1 MDDGGENRYRDLIIR
16 EPLNTDSVYIR
27 DRVHIPIKSVS
38 KRYRLVQHRDVFD
51 ALAAALGQIVPD
63 VQLLYPKLKLTEY
76 GERMWVNFTLPNY
89 RLNEGE
95 NSPIVLVVNGLN
107 SVDATASL
115 DIKLSWVDNDSGIRI
130 PYGMVSGYWKQVNF
144 RRKHLKKKKQSET
157 VDSEGIE
164 ELSAE
169 IRGFLTSHL
178 HQRTTEQSRYKRWV
192 EASVSCKQLVGW
204 IDNDLKKK
212 WGLGSAVRAYHIAD
226 SGHDVRVKTLDKE
239 KEENIKPSEHKVV
252 LADKV
257 PYDFAPVE
265 NAFHVSQVLG
275 WIASRQDTIPG
286 QLKWMDIPPLMEA
299 LLKREKQLA
308 LRLGG

>member
-1 MDDGGENRYRDLIIR
+1 
-16 EPLNTDSVYIR
+16 
-27 DRVHIPIKSVS
+27 
-38 KRYRLVQHRDVFD
+38 
-51 ALAAALGQIVPD
+51 
-63 VQLLYPKLKLTEY
+63 
-76 GERMWVNFTLPNY
+76 MWVNFTLPNY

-157 VDSEGIE
+157 VDSEGIAE
-164 ELSAE
+164 FSAE

-178 HQRTTEQSRYKRWV
+178 HQLTTEQSRYKRWV
-192 EASVSCKQLVGW
+192 EASVSWGQLVGW

-212 WGLGSAVRAYHIAD
+212 WGLGSAVRAYHIAKT
-226 SGHDVRVKTLDKE
+226 GHDVRVETLDKE
-239 KEENIKPSEHKVV
+239 KEANIKPIKPSEHEVV
-252 LADKV
+252 LANEV

-275 WIASRQDTIPG
+275 WIASRQGTIPG
-286 QLKWMDIPPLMEA
+286 QLKWMDIPPLMES

>member
-1 MDDGGENRYRDLIIR
+1 M
-16 EPLNTDSVYIR
+16 
-27 DRVHIPIKSVS
+27 
-38 KRYRLVQHRDVFD
+38 
-51 ALAAALGQIVPD
+51 
-63 VQLLYPKLKLTEY
+63 
-76 GERMWVNFTLPNY
+76 
-89 RLNEGE
+89 
-95 NSPIVLVVNGLN
+95 VNGLN

-157 VDSEGIE
+157 VDSEGID

-178 HQRTTEQSRYKRWV
+178 HQLTTEQSRYKRWV